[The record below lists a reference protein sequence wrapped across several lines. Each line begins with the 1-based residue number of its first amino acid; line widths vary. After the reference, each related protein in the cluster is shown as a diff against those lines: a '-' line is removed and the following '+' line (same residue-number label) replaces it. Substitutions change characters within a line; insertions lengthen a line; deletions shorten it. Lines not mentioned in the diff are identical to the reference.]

1 MHGSHG
7 TWVTGVYAGVHI
19 SRGQGVFIRALPG
32 VSTVSH
38 TMGLVASLQSQDA
51 GSIPGLG
58 TPHAEGWPN
67 KQKLCLHEGRLCIWV
82 CTGDSVLGVWVCVRE
97 TETYREKQRDRDRDR
112 ERQGER

>member
-58 TPHAEGWPN
+58 TPHAEEQPKKKKEKKPQTKDNHFKMPKLN
-67 KQKLCLHEGRLCIWV
+67 KQAFNC
-82 CTGDSVLGVWVCVRE
+82 
-97 TETYREKQRDRDRDR
+97 
-112 ERQGER
+112 